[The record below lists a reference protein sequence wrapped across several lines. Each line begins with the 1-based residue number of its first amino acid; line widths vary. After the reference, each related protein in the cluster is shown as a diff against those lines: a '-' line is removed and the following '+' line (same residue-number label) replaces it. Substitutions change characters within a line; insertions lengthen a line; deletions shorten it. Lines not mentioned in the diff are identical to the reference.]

1 MEGWDKPWAGLAGR
15 NCEAPGVRAE
25 GRCAS
30 STCGNG
36 LKTSGD
42 PHDADYHSFKVLVQP
57 WPLSGAVDPGQSKA
71 HRAASALSCLFPYTN
86 ALPFLTPSL
95 LPPMPLSYR
104 LLDGQDTLPPVIFL
118 HGLFSNK
125 NIFQAEAEALAQ
137 QTGRKVL
144 TVDARNHGESPHSP
158 DCSYEAMSADLQAL
172 LSKLGLS
179 PCVLI
184 GHSMGGKT
192 AMALALQKPE
202 LVERLVSVDVS
213 PLVATD
219 IPKIFKIIPA
229 MKAINILG
237 DVSNS
242 EAFEVVDEYLKLFV
256 KDSSIRQYL
265 FNSLVQVNGQY
276 EWKVNAENL
285 WQQQNLFLDS
295 LHIQGV
301 YRGPTLFL
309 RSANSSFI
317 PSSHYSKIKLLF
329 PEAQFQ
335 TIPDAGHI
343 LHIQKPQEFMNS
355 ILSFLS

>member
-1 MEGWDKPWAGLAGR
+1 M
-15 NCEAPGVRAE
+15 
-25 GRCAS
+25 
-30 STCGNG
+30 
-36 LKTSGD
+36 
-42 PHDADYHSFKVLVQP
+42 
-57 WPLSGAVDPGQSKA
+57 
-71 HRAASALSCLFPYTN
+71 
-86 ALPFLTPSL
+86 
-95 LPPMPLSYR
+95 
-104 LLDGQDTLPPVIFL
+104 
-118 HGLFSNK
+118 
-125 NIFQAEAEALAQ
+125 ALALQ
-137 QTGRKVL
+137 KVL

>member
-1 MEGWDKPWAGLAGR
+1 QVCSLSIQLSPMATLLGAA
-15 NCEAPGVRAE
+15 
-25 GRCAS
+25 
-30 STCGNG
+30 
-36 LKTSGD
+36 D
-42 PHDADYHSFKVLVQP
+42 PV
-57 WPLSGAVDPGQSKA
+57 
-71 HRAASALSCLFPYTN
+71 
-86 ALPFLTPSL
+86 
-95 LPPMPLSYR
+95 PLSYR
-104 LLDGQDTLPPVIFL
+104 LLDGQDTLPPVVFL

-158 DCSYEAMSADLQAL
+158 DCSYEATSADLQAL

-219 IPKIFKIIPA
+219 IPKIFEIIPV

-265 FNSLVQVNGQY
+265 FNSLVRVNGQDV
-276 EWKVNAENL
+276 WKVNAENL
-285 WQQQNLFLDS
+285 WQQQNLLLGSF
-295 LHIQGV
+295 
-301 YRGPTLFL
+301 
-309 RSANSSFI
+309 RSRESIMAPHSSSEAPI
-317 PSSHYSKIKLLF
+317 HPSSHKNKLLF
-329 PEAQFQ
+329 PEDQFQ
-335 TIPDAGHI
+335 TIPDASHI
-343 LHIQKPQEFMNS
+343 LHIQKPHEFMNS

>member
-1 MEGWDKPWAGLAGR
+1 MWQWAQKLWGSSRRRLSLIQ
-15 NCEAPGVRAE
+15 GVGPAMATLR
-25 GRCAS
+25 S
-30 STCGNG
+30 SE
-36 LKTSGD
+36 
-42 PHDADYHSFKVLVQP
+42 PRPV
-57 WPLSGAVDPGQSKA
+57 
-71 HRAASALSCLFPYTN
+71 
-86 ALPFLTPSL
+86 
-95 LPPMPLSYR
+95 PLSYR
-104 LLDGQDTLPPVIFL
+104 LLDGQDTLPPVVFL

-202 LVERLVSVDVS
+202 LVERLVSVDIS

-219 IPKIFKIIPA
+219 MPKIFKIIPV

-237 DVSNS
+237 DISNS

-265 FNSLVQVNGQY
+265 FNSLVRVNGQY
-276 EWKVNAENL
+276 VWKVNAENL

-309 RSANSSFI
+309 RSTNSSFI

-343 LHIQKPQEFMNS
+343 IHIKKPQEFMNS